1 MKDEQTHCSADEV
14 GVKTHAVAPQ
24 IHQLR
29 GGKLFSQ
36 QSSDGFTTAT
46 LHDSD
51 KVLHHAATR
60 RVLWSETDWCK
71 IFHFG
76 PFFKSNTG
84 RAIKVEISPP
94 ISFSR
99 PLQEP
104 P

>member
-1 MKDEQTHCSADEV
+1 MKDKQTHRSADEV

-46 LHDSD
+46 LNDSD
-51 KVLHHAATR
+51 RVLHHATAR
-60 RVLWSETDWCK
+60 RVLWRETDWRQ
-71 IFHFG
+71 IFRLG

-84 RAIKVEISPP
+84 RAIKGETSPP

-99 PLQEP
+99 PLQDP

>member
-1 MKDEQTHCSADEV
+1 MKDEQTYGSADEV

-24 IHQLR
+24 VHQLR

-51 KVLHHAATR
+51 KVLHHVALR
-60 RVLWSETDWCK
+60 RVLWRETDRRK
-71 IFHFG
+71 IFRLG
-76 PFFKSNTG
+76 PFFKANRG
-84 RAIKVEISPP
+84 CAIKGETSPP

-99 PLQEP
+99 PLQDP